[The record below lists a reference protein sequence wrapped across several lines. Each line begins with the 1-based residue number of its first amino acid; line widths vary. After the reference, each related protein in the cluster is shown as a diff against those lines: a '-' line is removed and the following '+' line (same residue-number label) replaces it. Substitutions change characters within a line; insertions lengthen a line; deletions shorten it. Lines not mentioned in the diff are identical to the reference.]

1 MIRVLV
7 KREVAA
13 PADRLWKLVGNFGDV
28 SWMNGVTR
36 SELEGQGVGMVRSLY
51 VGDGPPVRE
60 QLEAHDEGARSIGY
74 TITQGNPM
82 PVTDYHATV
91 AVVPDGPERSRLEWG
106 CRFEASGVSEPEAK
120 AAVEGMYGVL
130 IGWVKA
136 AAEKS

>member
-7 KREVAA
+7 KEEIAA

-51 VGDGPPVRE
+51 VGDGAPVRE

-106 CRFEASGVSEPEAK
+106 CRFEANGVSEPEAK

>member
-7 KREVAA
+7 KKEVAA
-13 PADRLWKLVGNFGDV
+13 PADRLWKQVGDFGDV
-28 SWMNGVTR
+28 SWIQGVTR

-60 QLEAHDEGARSIGY
+60 QLEAHDEEARSIGY